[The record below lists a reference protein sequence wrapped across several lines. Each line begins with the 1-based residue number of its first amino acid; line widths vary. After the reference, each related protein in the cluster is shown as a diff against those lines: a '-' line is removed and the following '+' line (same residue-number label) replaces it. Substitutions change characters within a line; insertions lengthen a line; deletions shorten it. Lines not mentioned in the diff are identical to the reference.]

1 MGHSVGDG
9 IIVAALTAGVVG
21 YFLLRFLERR
31 RRLEI
36 LHAERVTAM
45 DKGIPL
51 PELPLDPPSSTPVF
65 SPNPHVPLILG
76 IVLTAFG
83 AGSMMALWLVERLR
97 PGWPMPLPV
106 ASIGVG
112 LVLYHFLAAG
122 GQSQQSAARRGH

>member
-9 IIVAALTAGVVG
+9 IVVAALTAGVVG
-21 YFLLRFLERR
+21 YFFLKFLERR

-51 PELPLDPPSSTPVF
+51 PELPLDLPSSRPVR
-65 SPNPHVPLILG
+65 PPDPHTPLILG

-83 AGSMMALWLVERLR
+83 AGSMIALSMVERLR
-97 PGWPMPLPV
+97 PMWPMPLPV
-106 ASIGVG
+106 ALIGVG
-112 LVLYHFLAAG
+112 LVLYYFLAAG
-122 GQSQQSAARRGH
+122 GLRQPSAARRGN